1 MEEEKNIMDISCVYV
16 RKRQGTKAVDDHKG

>member
-1 MEEEKNIMDISCVYV
+1 MKGKKIVIDISCVFV